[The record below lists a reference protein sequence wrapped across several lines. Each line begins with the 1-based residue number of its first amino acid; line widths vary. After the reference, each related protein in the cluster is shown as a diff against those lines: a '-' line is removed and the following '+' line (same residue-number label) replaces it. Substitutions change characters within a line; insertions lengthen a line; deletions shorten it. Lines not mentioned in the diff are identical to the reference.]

1 MIRKNDNHQ
10 RSPRFRFP
18 YPKFL
23 LLFISIVLAYII
35 FRGDRLQPI
44 HDFLQR
50 LGYAGTFCAG
60 ILYVYGFTAAP
71 ATALLLVLAHNQHPL
86 LAIPLA
92 GAGSVLGDL
101 VIYKII
107 HDNFGDEVERLK
119 NTRFLRWCRRR
130 IPPALRKYVLPVLG
144 AIFVATPLPDEI
156 GISLLAA
163 SPMIKTKY
171 FVYLSFILNTLGIM
185 FVILI
190 GKTI

>member
-1 MIRKNDNHQ
+1 MTKTNKNDELK
-10 RSPRFRFP
+10 PPKRFP
-18 YPKFL
+18 YPKFM
-23 LLFISIVLAYII
+23 LLFLTVILAYLI
-35 FRGDRLQPI
+35 FRGNRLQPI

-50 LGYAGTFCAG
+50 FGYAGTFCAG

-71 ATALLLVLAHNQHPL
+71 ATALLLVLAHNQNLL

-92 GAGSVLGDL
+92 GAGSVVGDL

-107 HDNFGDEVERLK
+107 RDNFSDEVDRLK
-119 NTRFLRWCRRR
+119 STRLMRWCRRR

-185 FVILI
+185 AVILI